1 MIAFDLVP
9 GAVVRVIH
17 RMLRGSILV
26 VALVALNIALAA
38 SVARGGDGPNRRIAQ
53 TPSPKVDQPSP
64 PPGPPGPARSKILSD
79 TGLTLDQAVDRLLT
93 DNLELRVLRD
103 EIRMAVADV
112 EAAGQ
117 PPLAELWIRLGK
129 DGIKTRTIQLR
140 ELLPRS
146 WIEIPVARAARRVME
161 AQYDDAVRSRKDNLY
176 TAFVDVE
183 EAEMRV
189 TQAKARLQGMQTLSS
204 RVQAFSE
211 RGLITQADFAAVKT
225 ERELAASALGE
236 DETTLHKVK
245 LTLANLLNLPDAESQ
260 QLKIQPDLEQS
271 IARDQDVP
279 PVEELIRR
287 ALMHR
292 PDVRSYR
299 LGLQRAQLD
308 WLKALLEPLSQIR
321 MRVWPDHGIWAGA
334 RPGQHAPADQMSAIV
349 TLPASVRNCG
359 MLRRAAINVGQTRTE
374 LAKVERLVI
383 LEVRQARLE
392 YDQSRATVGR
402 FRQDILPNARTGLD
416 RTLKLFQEGET
427 TMASYLEA
435 QEKSNTLVHQYR
447 SAAIRLRRSKLALN
461 TAVGERILP

>member
-1 MIAFDLVP
+1 MMAVELVP
-9 GAVVRVIH
+9 GAIVRVII
-17 RMLRGSILV
+17 RRPRGFFIV
-26 VALVALNIALAA
+26 FALLTLNVTLAA
-38 SVARGGDGPNRRIAQ
+38 PIVRGGDGPDQPRSQ
-53 TPSPKVDQPSP
+53 SPSPNVDQPSL
-64 PPGPPGPARSKILSD
+64 PPGPLEPARAKILSD
-79 TGLTLDQAVDRLLT
+79 TGLTLDQAVDRLLK
-93 DNLELRVLRD
+93 DNLELRAMRD
-103 EIRMAVADV
+103 EIRMAEADV

-117 PPLAELWIRLGK
+117 PPLAELWIRRGK
-129 DGIKTRTIQLR
+129 DGITTRTIQLR

-146 WIEIPVARAARRVME
+146 WIEIPVARAAHRVME
-161 AQYDDAVRSRKDNLY
+161 AQYDDAVRSRTDDLY

-183 EAEMRV
+183 EAEMRIS
-189 TQAKARLQGMQTLSS
+189 QAKARLQGMQTLAS
-204 RVQAFSE
+204 RVQTFSE
-211 RGLITQADFAAVKT
+211 RGLITQADFAAVRT

-236 DETTLHKVK
+236 DETSLRKVK
-245 LTLANLLNLPDAESQ
+245 LTLANLLNLPDAEGQ

-279 PVEELIRR
+279 PVGELIRR

-321 MRVWPDHGIWAGA
+321 MRVWPDHQIWAEA
-334 RPGQHAPADQMSAIV
+334 RPGQHAPADHMSVLV
-349 TLPASVRNCG
+349 TLPAGVRNRG
-359 MLRRAAINVGQTRTE
+359 MLKRAAINVGQTRTE
-374 LAKVERLVI
+374 LAKVERQVI

-416 RTLKLFQEGET
+416 RTLKLFQEGEA

-447 SAAIRLRRSKLALN
+447 SAAIRLRRSMLALN

>member
-1 MIAFDLVP
+1 MMAVDLVP

-17 RMLRGSILV
+17 RRPRGSFV
-26 VALVALNIALAA
+26 VFALLTLNVTLA
-38 SVARGGDGPNRRIAQ
+38 VPLARGGERPNRAIAQ
-53 TPSPKVDQPSP
+53 SPSSKVDQPSP
-64 PPGPPGPARSKILSD
+64 PPRPPGPPRAKILSD

-93 DNLELRVLRD
+93 DNLELCVLRD
-103 EIRMAVADV
+103 EIRMAEADV
-112 EAAGQ
+112 DAAGQ
-117 PPLAELWIRLGK
+117 PPQAELWISLGK
-129 DGIKTRTIQLR
+129 DGTETRTIELR

-146 WIEIPVARAARRVME
+146 WIEIPVARAARRVTE

-183 EAEMRV
+183 EAETRV
-189 TQAKARLQGMQTLSS
+189 SLAKARFRGMQNLAS

-211 RGLITQADFAAVKT
+211 RGQITQADFAAVKT

-245 LTLANLLNLPDAESQ
+245 LTLANLLNLPDAEGEQ
-260 QLKIQPDLEQS
+260 FKIQLDLEQS
-271 IARDQDVP
+271 IAGDQDVP
-279 PVEELIRR
+279 RVEELIRR

-321 MRVWPDHGIWAGA
+321 MRLWPDHEIWPRAQ
-334 RPGQHAPADQMSAIV
+334 PGQRAPANQMTALV
-349 TLPASVRNCG
+349 TLPAGVRNRG
-359 MLRRAAINVGQTRTE
+359 MLKRAAINVGQTRTE
-374 LAKVERLVI
+374 LVKVERQVI

-392 YDQSRATVGR
+392 YDQSRATIGR
-402 FRQDILPNARTGLD
+402 FRQDILPNARTD
-416 RTLKLFQEGET
+416 FARMQKLFQEGEAT
-427 TMASYLEA
+427 LANSLEA
-435 QEKSNTLVHQYR
+435 QQKFNTVVHQYH
-447 SAAIRLRRSKLALN
+447 SAAIRLRRSMLALN